1 LLVQR
6 ANVISSI
13 SAALLAAVC
22 SACTHGSVAA
32 DPSAQSLAGT
42 YAFTWGPSDWQ
53 GLHRAFADTVELLA
67 NPLREDQ
74 APLTG
79 HLFALGGALAPS
91 EATHRRWGGEWFWE
105 FWADSVRIGVSDSFT
120 AREFVGVR
128 VPDGLE
134 GELRLC
140 GDVRPP
146 FCSRAAVGHAKRI
159 PN

>member
-1 LLVQR
+1 MPVQC
-6 ANVISSI
+6 AHAISSI
-13 SAALLAAVC
+13 SAALLAAAC
-22 SACTHGSVAA
+22 CACTRSSVAA
-32 DPSAQSLAGT
+32 DPAAQSLAGR

-67 NPLREDQ
+67 SPLREDQ
-74 APLTG
+74 APRTG
-79 HLFALGGALAPS
+79 HLLALGGPLAPS

-105 FWADSVRIGVSDSFT
+105 LWGDSVRIGVSDGFT

-140 GDVRPP
+140 GDVGPP
-146 FCSRAAVGHAKRI
+146 FCSRAAVGHASRI